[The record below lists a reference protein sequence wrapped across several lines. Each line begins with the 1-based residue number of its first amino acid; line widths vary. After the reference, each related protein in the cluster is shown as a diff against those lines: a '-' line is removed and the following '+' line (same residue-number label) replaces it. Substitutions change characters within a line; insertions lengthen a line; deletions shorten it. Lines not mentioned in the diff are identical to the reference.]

1 LPEANDLLLVW
12 MVTRHKSRMTL
23 YATTAV
29 LGSLAGCLLLYYL
42 GRKGGDS
49 MVRARFSSERVDR
62 GLATLQRFGVIAVL
76 VPCLLPPPA
85 PFKIFMLLAGVAGIS
100 LGRFIV
106 AIVIGRVVR
115 FFALGM
121 LAVRFGDGA
130 LQYVGANQPAVS
142 LGLLGAILAGSV
154 AYVLWTKARARKA

>member
-1 LPEANDLLLVW
+1 MDHEKRVGHVISSPENGGYSFGDMSW
-12 MVTRHKSRMTL
+12 P
-23 YATTAV
+23 
-29 LGSLAGCLLLYYL
+29 AG
-42 GRKGGDS
+42 K
-49 MVRARFSSERVDR
+49 V
-62 GLATLQRFGVIAVL
+62 AVL

-106 AIVIGRVVR
+106 AIVIGRVIR

-130 LQYVGANQPAVS
+130 LQYVEANQRAVS

-154 AYVLWTKARARKA
+154 AYVLWTKARARKAR